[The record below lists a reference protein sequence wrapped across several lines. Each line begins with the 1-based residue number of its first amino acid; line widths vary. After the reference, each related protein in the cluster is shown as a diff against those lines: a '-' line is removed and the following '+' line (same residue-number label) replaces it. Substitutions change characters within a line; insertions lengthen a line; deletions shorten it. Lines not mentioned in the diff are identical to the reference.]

1 MKASVNRQELAEALA
16 VVGGVLSVRT
26 TKPILQCV
34 LVHVEQ
40 DCAVLGATDLE
51 LSVRHTVSQIEVMEP
66 GGVVLSADKLTQI
79 VRESADE
86 VLELETVEN
95 ICHVRG
101 ADSHFQLVSQDAR
114 EFPAIAEMETPVDF
128 EVEAALLRR
137 LVDWTVFAAA
147 RENTRY
153 AINGVLW
160 ERKGKK
166 LTLVSTD
173 GRRLSLACGTVAT
186 GTDADVQVIV
196 PTKAMHLLQ
205 RIATDDG
212 DKVSVKATDN
222 QILLATRRATVGAA
236 LVEGRFPQYQ
246 DVIPQDND
254 KCVVMRTEEFL
265 SAVRRAALLTNDES
279 KGLKML
285 FDKGTLALSSRA
297 PEQGEAR
304 VTMPVDYRDE
314 AIEIGFN
321 PIFLTDVL
329 RVVFDETVTFEFKA
343 ANRPGVIRCGSDF
356 QYVVMPINL

>member
-34 LVHVEQ
+34 LVHVEP

-51 LSVRHTVSQIEVMEP
+51 LSVRQTVSQIEVTEP
-66 GGVVLSADKLTQI
+66 GDILLSADKLTKI

-95 ICHVRG
+95 LCHIRG

-114 EFPAIAEMETPVDF
+114 EFPAIAEMETPADF

-173 GRRLSLACGTVAT
+173 GRRLSLACGTVT
-186 GTDADVQVIV
+186 KGTDADVQVIV

-205 RIATDDG
+205 RIATEDE

-222 QILLATRRATVGAA
+222 QILLATRRATLGAA

-254 KCVVMRTEEFL
+254 KRVVLRTEEFL

-297 PEQGEAR
+297 PEQGEAC
-304 VTMPVDYRDE
+304 VTMPVDYSSERV
-314 AIEIGFN
+314 EIGFN
-321 PIFLTDVL
+321 PIFLTDAL
-329 RVVFDETVTFEFKA
+329 RVVFDENVTFEFKA
-343 ANRPGVIRCGSDF
+343 PNRPGVIRCGSDF

>member
-1 MKASVNRQELAEALA
+1 MKASVNRQELAEALG

-34 LVHVEQ
+34 LVRVEA
-40 DCAVLGATDLE
+40 DCAILGATDLE
-51 LSVRHTVSQIEVMEP
+51 VSVRQTVSQIEVAEP
-66 GGVVLSADKLTQI
+66 GDVLLSADKLTKI

-86 VLELETVEN
+86 VLELETEEN

-114 EFPAIAEMETPVDF
+114 EFPAIAEMQTPADF
-128 EVEAALLRR
+128 EIEAGVLRR

-173 GRRLSLACGTVAT
+173 GRRLSLACGTVSK
-186 GTDADVQVIV
+186 GSDGDVQVIV

-205 RIATDDG
+205 RMVTDDQ

-222 QILLATRRATVGAA
+222 QILLSTRRATVGAA

-254 KCVVMRTEEFL
+254 KRVVVRTEEFL
-265 SAVRRAALLTNDES
+265 SAVKRAALLTNDES
-279 KGLKML
+279 KGVKML

-297 PEQGEAR
+297 PEQGEAC
-304 VTMPVDYRDE
+304 VTMPVDYNGER
-314 AIEIGFN
+314 IEIGFN
-321 PIFLTDVL
+321 PIFLTEAL

-343 ANRPGVIRCGSDF
+343 ANRPGVIRCGADF
-356 QYVVMPINL
+356 QYIVMPINL

>member
-34 LVHVEQ
+34 LVHVEP

-51 LSVRHTVSQIEVMEP
+51 LSVRHTVSQIEVAEP
-66 GGVVLSADKLTQI
+66 GDVLLSADKLTKI

-95 ICHVRG
+95 LCHIRG

-114 EFPAIAEMETPVDF
+114 EFPAIAEMETPADF
-128 EVEAALLRR
+128 EVEASLLRR

-173 GRRLSLACGTVAT
+173 GRRLSLACGTVT
-186 GTDADVQVIV
+186 KGTDADVQVIV

-205 RIATDDG
+205 RIATEDE

-222 QILLATRRATVGAA
+222 QIVLATRRATVGAA

-254 KCVVMRTEEFL
+254 KRVVVRTEEFL

-297 PEQGEAR
+297 PEQGEAC
-304 VTMPVDYRDE
+304 VTMPIDYSGE
-314 AIEIGFN
+314 PIEIGFN

-329 RVVFDETVTFEFKA
+329 RVVFDDTVTFEFKA
-343 ANRPGVIRCGSDF
+343 PNRPGVIRCGSDF